1 MMSVRSANYGRQM
14 PLQLRMQAANP
25 INSIWDN
32 FQSWA
37 TSLSGSAAPAEPV
50 SRPIVRRPIVGGN
63 WKCNLN
69 QEGARKLVASL
80 NELDAEGCDVVV
92 APIALHIPIATAAL
106 KPAVAVAAQNCNFK
120 GTGAYTGEL
129 APEQLVDAGVR
140 WVILGHSERR
150 SYFKEDNDIL
160 RAKLEAARAAGLSVI
175 FCIGES
181 LQEREE
187 ERTREVLVSQ
197 LKPVVDLLDPAGV
210 VIAYEPIWAIGTG
223 KTATPQMAQDTH
235 KEIRDYLA
243 TVNPEVASNIRIQYG
258 GSATA
263 ANAPEL
269 SICPDIDGFLVGGAS
284 LKPEFADIVRAI
296 ATAKAAAAK

>member
-1 MMSVRSANYGRQM
+1 M
-14 PLQLRMQAANP
+14 PLQLKMNVENP
-25 INSIWDN
+25 IASAWDN
-32 FQSWA
+32 LQNWA
-37 TSLSGSAAPAEPV
+37 SSMASGGAQPEPEPV
-50 SRPIVRRPIVGGN
+50 PKPIIRRPIVGGN

-69 QEGARKLVASL
+69 QAGVKSLVALL
-80 NELDAEGCDVVV
+80 NEMDADGCDVVV
-92 APIALHIPIATAAL
+92 APVALHIPAAVAAL
-106 KPAVAVAAQNCNFK
+106 KPAVSVAAQNCNFK

-129 APEQLVDAGVR
+129 AAEQLADAGVR

-150 SYFKEDNDIL
+150 SYFKEDGALL

-175 FCIGES
+175 YCIGET
-181 LQEREE
+181 LEERET
-187 ERTREVLVSQ
+187 ERTREVCVSQ
-197 LKPVVDLLDPAGV
+197 LEPVKDLLDPATV

-243 TVNPEVASNIRIQYG
+243 TVDPAMAAAIRIQYG

-269 SICPDIDGFLVGGAS
+269 SACPDIDGFLVGGAS
-284 LKPEFADIVRAI
+284 LKPEFADIIRAI
-296 ATAKAAAAK
+296 ASAKALAAA